1 MIITTSLPEQD
12 VIIKTIMTIM
22 IIVTLMTIMTIM
34 TVMTVMMVMIVMME
48 AAHLEGKVDD
58 GDSHKAAGGRDLG
71 QESVH

>member
-22 IIVTLMTIMTIM
+22 IIVTIMTIMTIM
-34 TVMTVMMVMIVMME
+34 TVVIVMIVMME

-58 GDSHKAAGGRDLG
+58 GDAHKAAGGRDPG